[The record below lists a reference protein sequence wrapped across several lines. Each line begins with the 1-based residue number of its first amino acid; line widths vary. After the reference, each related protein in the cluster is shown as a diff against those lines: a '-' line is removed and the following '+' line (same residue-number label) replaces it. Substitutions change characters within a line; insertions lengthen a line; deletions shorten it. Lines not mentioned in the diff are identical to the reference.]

1 MPKDDGAR
9 RNHARPALGC
19 AFIWRISDW
28 SGVCFEIASVFDLD
42 QATPEGGAVG
52 ADRAIGSWQGGEP
65 RPKRVGQPAVCGRLP
80 LAGGGAAPRR
90 DPPPDPGH
98 VTSVRARFRRWSRA
112 GVWEAPFK
120 ALRDDPAFEH
130 APIDAAI
137 SKVHADAPLS
147 QGGLKRAPSDA
158 RGAA

>member
-9 RNHARPALGC
+9 RDHARPALGC

-52 ADRAIGSWQGGEP
+52 ADRAIGSWQGGGP
-65 RPKRVGQPAVCGRLP
+65 RPKRVGQPAVWGRLP
-80 LAGGGAAPRR
+80 LAGAGRRALAGSAAGPRTR
-90 DPPPDPGH
+90 DVGPRTLPAVVAG
-98 VTSVRARFRRWSRA
+98 RRP
-112 GVWEAPFK
+112 EAPFK
-120 ALRDDPAFEH
+120 ALGDDPAFEH

-137 SKVHADAPLS
+137 SKVPADAPLS